1 MKNYSESME
10 IYKYICYELRLIRKD
25 KKLTLADVSNDVDI
39 SVPYLGTIE
48 RADKKTTGLM
58 VILNLAKYY
67 DVDFKDLVRNAELRM
82 EIEKTLEE

>member
-1 MKNYSESME
+1 ME

-48 RADKKTTGLM
+48 RGDKKTTGLM
-58 VILNLAKYY
+58 VVLNLAKYY

>member
-1 MKNYSESME
+1 M
-10 IYKYICYELRLIRKD
+10 
-25 KKLTLADVSNDVDI
+25 TLADVSNDVDI

-48 RADKKTTGLM
+48 RGDKKTTGLM
-58 VILNLAKYY
+58 VVLNLAKYY